1 MKIADNTLKSVKAF
15 FHSELGPIYEENE
28 INNFI
33 SWLFYY
39 HKNWSRSMIL
49 LNLNERLSESE
60 LLIFMKALKRLKNH
74 EPIQYIIGETEFA
87 DCRIL
92 VNPSVLIPRPET
104 EELIYE
110 IKRRIGNEGS
120 VNIIDLC
127 TGSGC
132 IALGLK
138 KQLNNVAKVTGLD
151 ISKEA
156 IDLAQKNAEL
166 NQLEV
171 AFSVKDVLNDPVE
184 HNGFY
189 EVIVSNPPYVLE
201 KEKAL
206 MSENI
211 LNHEPHLALFVSN
224 DDPLLFYRT
233 IIQKW
238 EKLLLK
244 GGFFA
249 FEINEAYGTEMVNLF
264 DDRYF
269 QVELVKDMQ
278 NKPRMLFAKKQ

>member
-1 MKIADNTLKSVKAF
+1 MKIADNSIKSVKAF
-15 FHSELGPIYEENE
+15 FHSELGTFYDENE

-39 HKNWSRSMIL
+39 HKKWSKSQIL
-49 LNLNERLSESE
+49 FNLNERLSESE
-60 LLIFMKALKRLKNH
+60 LLIFIKAIKRLKNN
-74 EPIQYIIGETEFA
+74 EPIQYIVGETEFA

-104 EELIYE
+104 EELVYE
-110 IKRRIGNEGS
+110 IKKRLGNNVG
-120 VNIIDLC
+120 VKIIDLC

-138 KQLNNVAKVTGLD
+138 KQIEDSEVDGLD
-151 ISKEA
+151 LSKEA
-156 IDLAQKNAEL
+156 IETAQKNAQLNEL
-166 NQLEV
+166 KVNFKVE
-171 AFSVKDVLNDPVE
+171 DVLKYIPKE
-184 HNGFY
+184 GESY
-189 EVIVSNPPYVLE
+189 QVIVSNPPYVLE

-206 MSENI
+206 MQENVI
-211 LNHEPHLALFVSN
+211 NHEPHLALFVSD

-233 IIQKW
+233 ILKNW
-238 EKLLLK
+238 EKSLVK

-264 DDRYF
+264 DSRYF
-269 QVELVKDMQ
+269 EVELIKDMQ
-278 NKPRMLFAKKQ
+278 EKPRMLFAKKQ